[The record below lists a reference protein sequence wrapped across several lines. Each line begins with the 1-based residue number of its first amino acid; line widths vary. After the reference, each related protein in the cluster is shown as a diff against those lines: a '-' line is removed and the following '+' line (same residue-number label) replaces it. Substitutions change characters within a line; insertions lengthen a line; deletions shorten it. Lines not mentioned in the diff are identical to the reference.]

1 MDIPPELVPSILQ
14 HISPNP
20 PSLLSR
26 PAFIDRSWH
35 QYRRDLRAFV
45 QFALVCRTWCTFT
58 REIMLHT
65 LIVPWLNESI
75 LRLCSILRQFGSYS
89 RIMVIF
95 TIDTD
100 DSVLLN
106 RDDFCAALDGCF
118 SSMPQMA
125 KVEIYG
131 AMDKI
136 FGHSL
141 PTKVGRFD
149 MLSLRSLKLA
159 GSVGNSSKLLL
170 HALGR
175 AAPFLETLEIMDFE
189 AWPDHSLSTP
199 LGNLRSLIL
208 HCTYLSVPG
217 VINLLRGPDEDAN
230 SGQTLRKLVII
241 PSRFQSIPPDITP
254 LLTFDST
261 GERLRLL
268 MIHRFDPCRSL
279 ECCTAL
285 ETFIYASPTSSNI
298 FPFLPRTL
306 RRLAISAMLLS
317 PLDRFVAYI
326 SSENARNLLHLAVT
340 LKHDTDLAL
349 ATTSEPFASVAE
361 ACKDAGVLLT
371 WVVPGMLGLGLEGWN
386 DVIELF
392 QTVQSLPMARLKL
405 T

>member
-1 MDIPPELVPSILQ
+1 MIRRDNIRGILIIELVPSILQ
-14 HISPNP
+14 HISPTP

-125 KVEIYG
+125 
-131 AMDKI
+131 KI

-261 GERLRLL
+261 SERLRFL
-268 MIHRFDPCRSL
+268 MIH
-279 ECCTAL
+279 
-285 ETFIYASPTSSNI
+285 SSNI